1 MWILDTNVIS
11 EMRVSKPN
19 AGVLSFI
26 EQYDG
31 KFYTTSINIAEIS
44 AGIVKLAD
52 SEQSRVLETW
62 LNNSVR
68 PWFSDRVLNVSEECL
83 LRWLVIGKEVQKSKG
98 PTPPADL
105 LIAAVAI
112 QAGMKIV
119 TRDITPFVACGVP
132 TLNPW
137 TGERFN
143 GA

>member
-11 EMRVSKPN
+11 ETRVSKPN